1 MKPSQRNT
9 DPNRQPRKLNIEKMW
24 ELYRV
29 LKPAGSPRVLSII
42 ENVHPL
48 QIAVAIEILYG
59 SAQVVT
65 NGILLLHYLYKGL
78 EHNHFA
84 EFVTATQRSK

>member
-1 MKPSQRNT
+1 
-9 DPNRQPRKLNIEKMW
+9 MW
-24 ELYRV
+24 QLYRV

-48 QIAVAIEILYG
+48 QIAVAVEILYG

-78 EHNHFA
+78 ERNHFA

>member
-1 MKPSQRNT
+1 MKPSQKNT
-9 DPNRQPRKLNIEKMW
+9 DPNRQPRKLNIGEMW

-29 LKPAGSPRVLSII
+29 LKSAGSPRVLSII

-78 EHNHFA
+78 ERNRFA
-84 EFVTATQRSK
+84 EFVAATQRSK